1 MEAMGIE
8 ITEMPRNKE
17 NSFCCGAGGGRIWMD
32 DSKMVERPSEIRIKE
47 AMTLGNVDHFIVCCP
62 KDYSMF
68 SDAVKTTGNDG
79 KMQVKD
85 IIQLVEE
92 AIA

>member
-1 MEAMGIE
+1 MGVELI
-8 ITEMPRNKE
+8 EMPRCKE
-17 NSFCCGAGGGRIWMD
+17 NSFCCGAGGGRVWMD
-32 DSKMVERPSEIRIKE
+32 DSKMEQRPSEIRIKE
-47 AMTLGNVDHFIVCCP
+47 AISLGNADHFIVCCP

-68 SDAVKTTGNDG
+68 SDAVKTTGNED
-79 KMQVKD
+79 KMVVKD